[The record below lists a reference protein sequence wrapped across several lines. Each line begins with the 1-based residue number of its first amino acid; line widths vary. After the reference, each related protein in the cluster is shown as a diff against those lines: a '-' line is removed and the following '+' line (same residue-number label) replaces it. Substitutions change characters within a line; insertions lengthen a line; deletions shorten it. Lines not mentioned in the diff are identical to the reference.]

1 MSAKKLKFLIAGFV
15 IVGSFLYLGISG
27 FKSDNLVYFLTVDE
41 IAAKGP
47 GLRDRGV
54 RVEGKLV
61 PKTLI
66 REPGAM
72 KISFRLQGET
82 RSLSVR
88 FKGVPPDLLENGMP
102 IIAEGK
108 LDDKGT
114 LVAKNLMVACPSKF
128 EEQKEAGENIPEN
141 HKALVIESLAKKAKT
156 AAP

>member
-15 IVGSFLYLGISG
+15 IVGSFIYLGISG

-41 IAAKGP
+41 VAAKGP
-47 GLRDRGV
+47 GFQNQGV

-61 PKTLI
+61 PKTLV

-82 RSLSVR
+82 RTLLVQ

-108 LDDKGT
+108 LDDKGV

-128 EEQKEAGENIPEN
+128 EERKEAGESIPED
-141 HKALVIESLAKKAKT
+141 HKALVNESLAKKANT